1 MLPSAFAGEG
11 KSEVA
16 LALQASAFGIR
27 GVVSLMLSPLML
39 LPPRVGDPRLG
50 DPRLDFLDSFK
61 RDGTESLSLEGEEN
75 MLGESIGVNW
85 CDVQRTLSLGRV
97 QIR

>member
-39 LPPRVGDPRLG
+39 LPRVGDRVG

-85 CDVQRTLSLGRV
+85 CDVQITLSSGESR
-97 QIR
+97 

>member
-27 GVVSLMLSPLML
+27 GVVSLMLSPSML
-39 LPPRVGDPRLG
+39 LPRVG

>member
-16 LALQASAFGIR
+16 LASAFGIR

-39 LPPRVGDPRLG
+39 LPRVGDRVG

-75 MLGESIGVNW
+75 MLG
-85 CDVQRTLSLGRV
+85 D
-97 QIR
+97 

>member
-39 LPPRVGDPRLG
+39 LPRVGDRVG

-75 MLGESIGVNW
+75 MLG
-85 CDVQRTLSLGRV
+85 D
-97 QIR
+97 

>member
-39 LPPRVGDPRLG
+39 LPRVGDRVG

-75 MLGESIGVNW
+75 MLGESIEVNW